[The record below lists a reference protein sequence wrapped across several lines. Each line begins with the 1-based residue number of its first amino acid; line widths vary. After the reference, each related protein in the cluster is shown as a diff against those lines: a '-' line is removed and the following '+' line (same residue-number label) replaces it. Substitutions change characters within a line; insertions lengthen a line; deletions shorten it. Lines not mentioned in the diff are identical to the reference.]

1 MFISPAEFTV
11 SITHAKMLTFT
22 AITLFASLVAAR
34 FNGGVGKLPVMGYDT
49 FNAIGSNYNGSL
61 ALEQIAAMETY
72 GLISLGYNTVLC
84 TGT

>member
-1 MFISPAEFTV
+1 VFISPAEFTV

-22 AITLFASLVAAR
+22 AITLLASLVAAR

-49 FNAIGSNYNGSL
+49 FNAFGSNYNGSL

-72 GLISLGYNTVLC
+72 GLIDLGYNTVLG